1 MDKIDK
7 IIRAYRTAGYKINT
21 QKNTTVEEP
30 FKSLVNGKIFYKE
43 ICYSSKEKDF
53 KFLES
58 CLENLNLKID

>member
-30 FKSLVNGKIFYKE
+30 FKSLVNGKIFLKE

-58 CLENLNLKID
+58 CLEGLNLKID